1 MILCPLGP
9 NRRKLLAMVNRMF
22 RASTVR
28 LACLAF
34 LGLSLGTWPAS
45 GQQPDQR
52 RPARDTPAQT
62 ESVGGSAQI
71 SGRVVAADTGAPVKR
86 ARIMATPREFRGRFT
101 ATTDE
106 RGSYEI
112 AELPEGRY
120 TVTASKAGFVTLS
133 YGQRR
138 PRQPSIPVQLQQG
151 EALRRV
157 DFNLPRGSV
166 ITGRVLDEDGEPLI
180 SAAVQVFQYVYRQGQ
195 RELVPRAT
203 DRTDDRGQYRVFG
216 LEPGEYFVSV
226 QVPRGVALGRGGLPG
241 TLPLA
246 AGRAL
251 GRGGLFGAGP
261 PGVGGIELE
270 QVESVGYAPTYYP
283 GVTSLIDAVV
293 VAVGV
298 GQEAAGIDFS
308 IQLVLTANVSGIVF
322 GLDGTPAE
330 GTQVTLVPD
339 DGPSAARRGM
349 LGVRVRNDGT
359 FRISSVPPGQYTMRA
374 RSQARRGGRGRS
386 PVFASEHITVAGQE
400 VTDLVLVL
408 SPGATISG
416 ALSFDT
422 TSVAEPTDLTRIRV
436 TTSSLRPDPFGG
448 SANARVREDGSFEL
462 SNVPSGPRLLRASG
476 VPAEWTLRAVYLNGS
491 DVIDTP
497 LDFGGVRNVE
507 DVILVFTDRVS
518 ELSGL
523 VLDEDG
529 DIRTDLTVIAFPIDS
544 ALWLP
549 LARQIRASR
558 PDQNARYQIRGLP
571 PGDYWLVTVDV
582 VQDGEWYD
590 PRFLQRV
597 RSGAARVTIRE
608 GDVTSLN
615 LTIGPRR
622 F

>member
-1 MILCPLGP
+1 MILCPFGP

-22 RASTVR
+22 PASTVR

-34 LGLSLGTWPAS
+34 LGLSLGAWQAN
-45 GQQPDQR
+45 GQQSDQG

-62 ESVGGSAQI
+62 ESVGGTAQI

-101 ATTDE
+101 AITDE

-151 EALRRV
+151 EELRRV

-195 RELVPRAT
+195 RELVPRGT

-241 TLPLA
+241 TLARA
-246 AGRAL
+246 AGRGL
-251 GRGGLFGAGP
+251 GRGGLLGAEP
-261 PGVGGIELE
+261 PGVGGIEVE

-298 GQEAAGIDFS
+298 GQKAAGIDFS
-308 IQLVLTANVSGIVF
+308 IQLVLTADVSGIVF
-322 GLDGTPAE
+322 GLDGTPAAP
-330 GTQVTLVPD
+330 TLVVLVLD
-339 DGPSAARRGM
+339 DGPSAVRRGV
-349 LGVRVRNDGT
+349 LGGRVQNDGT
-359 FRISSVPPGQYTMRA
+359 FRISNVPPGQYTVRA

-386 PVFASEHITVAGQE
+386 PVFASERITVAGQE

-416 ALSFDT
+416 ALSFNT

-448 SANARVREDGSFEL
+448 NANARVREDGSFEL
-462 SNVPSGPRLLRASG
+462 SNVPGGPRLLRASG
-476 VPAEWTLRAVYLNGS
+476 VPPEWTLRAVYLNGD

-507 DVILVFTDRVS
+507 DVTLVLTDRVS

-544 ALWLP
+544 SLWLP

-571 PGDYWLVTVDV
+571 PGDYWLVAVDV